1 MAFNYSKLKG
11 KIVEKFGTQAAF
23 AKALGVSQRTLSLK
37 MQSKIYFRQD
47 EINKAMHLLEIPLD
61 DTREYFFTTKVQE
74 DNQ

>member
-47 EINKAMHLLEIPLD
+47 EINKAMHLLGIPLD
-61 DTREYFFTTKVQE
+61 DAREYFFTPKVQE
-74 DNQ
+74 VE

>member
-47 EINKAMHLLEIPLD
+47 EINKAMHLLGIPLD
-61 DTREYFFTTKVQE
+61 DAREHFFTPE
-74 DNQ
+74 SSRS

>member
-47 EINKAMHLLEIPLD
+47 EINKAMRLLGIPLD
-61 DTREYFFTTKVQE
+61 DAREYFFTPKVQE
-74 DNQ
+74 VE

>member
-1 MAFNYSKLKG
+1 MTFNYSKLKG

-47 EINKAMHLLEIPLD
+47 EINKAMYLLGIPLD
-61 DTREYFFTTKVQE
+61 DAREYFFTPKVQE
-74 DNQ
+74 VE

>member
-47 EINKAMHLLEIPLD
+47 EINKAMHLLESPLD
-61 DTREYFFTTKVQE
+61 DAREYFFTPKVQE
-74 DNQ
+74 VE

>member
-47 EINKAMHLLEIPLD
+47 EINKVMHLLEIPLD
-61 DTREYFFTTKVQE
+61 DTREYFFTQKVQE
-74 DNQ
+74 VE

>member
-47 EINKAMHLLEIPLD
+47 EINKAMHLHGIPMED
-61 DTREYFFTTKVQE
+61 AREYFFTPKVQE
-74 DNQ
+74 VE

>member
-11 KIVEKFGTQAAF
+11 RIVEKFGTQSAF

-37 MQSKIYFRQD
+37 MQNKIYFRQD

-61 DTREYFFTTKVQE
+61 DAREYFFTTKVQE
-74 DNQ
+74 VE

>member
-47 EINKAMHLLEIPLD
+47 EINKAMHLLGIPLD
-61 DTREYFFTTKVQE
+61 DTREYFFTPKVQE
-74 DNQ
+74 